1 MKLEFYK
8 KLCCPFD
15 KADLKLEIFE
25 ETDGEIKEALMTC
38 SHCQRY
44 YPVIF
49 GIPIMSP
56 DEYRQPELEAPIL
69 KRWGFQINDKKP
81 QQLLQSQNE

>member
-1 MKLEFYK
+1 MRLEFYK

-15 KADLKLEIFE
+15 KKELKLEVFKE
-25 ETDGEIKEALMTC
+25 EEGEIKEALITC
-38 SHCQRY
+38 SHCSRY
-44 YPVIF
+44 YPVIY

-69 KRWGFQINDKKP
+69 KRWGCQIDDKKP
-81 QQLLQSQNE
+81 QQLLQ